1 MNVQPI
7 RADEEF
13 REFWNS
19 RHPSTLADFGF
30 NPDDRE
36 FFAFERRGSTG
47 AIDCALILVPFR
59 KDGATLAHHVHLCS
73 DLHGKQLFMWCNL
86 VMIAAMD
93 LPEVGVVSCETQG
106 KPELKKAERIAQ
118 SLGFEPYFVESTG
131 WIDWV
136 WNSKAA

>member
-7 RADEEF
+7 KADEEF

-30 NPDDRE
+30 DPDDGE
-36 FFAFERRGSTG
+36 FFAFERRGDTG
-47 AIDCALILVPFR
+47 AIDSAAIFVPLR
-59 KDGATLAHHVHLCS
+59 RDGLTLGHHVHLCS
-73 DLHGKQLFMWCNL
+73 DLHGKLLFMWCNL
-86 VMIAAMD
+86 VMIAVMD
-93 LPEVGVVSCETQG
+93 LPEVGLVACETQG

-118 SLGFEPYFVESTG
+118 ALGFEPIFVESTG